1 MTKIGIEL
9 IIKPNSGGS
18 YQYWYTILNA
28 LSSLDSSKYKVYTIY
43 NDDSWNEVVNHFN
56 FVRLSYRNKSQNL
69 FSKIV
74 ERMLWRFGT
83 DFLQKSYTKIT
94 HDYKQIKREKLDV
107 LFADSSLGMG
117 NVLGIPTI
125 IPIHDLMHRYEKDIE
140 ELKEGFE
147 YREKLYRQEVRKAAL
162 ILVDSEL
169 GKAQLVESYQDVEK
183 NLDRKA
189 RVLPFIPPMYI
200 FENGE
205 GVKPKTELPQKY
217 IFYPAQFWSH
227 KNHIRL
233 LEAVKLLK
241 EKNIDIQLVL
251 VGSEQN
257 NSNTVADSIQK
268 FELEK
273 NVLILGYVSN
283 DEMVYLYKNARA
295 LVMPTLFGPTNI
307 PPLEAF
313 CLGCPVATS
322 RIYAIPEQ
330 LGDAALLFDPRNVT
344 EIAQCI
350 EKLWNDDSLCE
361 ELKKKGYKHTDSW
374 GMLQFANQLAAI
386 ISEF

>member
-1 MTKIGIEL
+1 MKKIGIQL
-9 IIKPNSGGS
+9 AIKPNNGGS
-18 YQYWYTILNA
+18 YQYWYSILNA
-28 LSSLDSSKYKVYTIY
+28 LDSLDKAKYRVYAIY
-43 NDDSWNEVVNHFN
+43 NDESWDGVINRFDYNKLTF
-56 FVRLSYRNKSQNL
+56 RNKPKTFL
-69 FSKIV
+69 ATLV

-83 DFLQKSYTKIT
+83 DFLQKCCTLLT
-94 HDYKQIKREKLDV
+94 HDFSQIKEEKLDI
-107 LFADSSLGMG
+107 LFADSALGLG
-117 NVLGIPTI
+117 SALGIPTI

-200 FENGE
+200 YENGE

-241 EKNIDIQLVL
+241 GKNIDIQLVL